1 MQHETVTLRTSDLI
15 GAALDWAV
23 AKAVGV
29 ELILIGSHPHAMD
42 GEIII
47 GHYKPSTDWS
57 QGGPLIAQHRISFNH
72 YCVGGTN
79 ADGSLKQAL
88 CACIG
93 YARTYNGENAEKR
106 AEPGE
111 YLIAACR
118 AIVSAHLGDS
128 VDVPAELVGGGV

>member
-1 MQHETVTLRTSDLI
+1 MSTTVTLRTCDLI

-23 AKAVGV
+23 AKAVTYVDYHGW
-29 ELILIGSHPHAMD
+29 S
-42 GEIII
+42 
-47 GHYKPSTDWS
+47 PSTDWS

-79 ADGSLKQAL
+79 DDGSLKQAL
-88 CACIG
+88 YACIG
-93 YARTYNGENAEKR
+93 YARTYNGKNAEKR
-106 AEPGE
+106 AEPEE